1 MKLISN
7 NLYIDLQFWE
17 LIKTTGASVK
27 GGFGHSS
34 TYDHLTRL
42 IYVFGG
48 YHSFN
53 FADNILV
60 DLLYAYDP
68 KKESWF
74 VLVDFSFAITNLM
87 FSF

>member
-1 MKLISN
+1 MSDDN
-7 NLYIDLQFWE
+7 NLAILLLDLRQWK

-48 YHSFN
+48 YHSLN
-53 FADNILV
+53 FADNLLV

-68 KKESWF
+68 KKESW
-74 VLVDFSFAITNLM
+74 
-87 FSF
+87 